1 MWIDHSIWPTKKSLL
16 CCVSTCIETY
26 AHIYWCQLFIN
37 PKWHKLDYP
46 FFVIRILGM
55 APGEMLHRAKGA
67 FSLGGGNL
75 AQTIKGG
82 PPAIRHF

>member
-1 MWIDHSIWPTKKSLL
+1 MPIYLLTQSDISLTIL
-16 CCVSTCIETY
+16 
-26 AHIYWCQLFIN
+26 
-37 PKWHKLDYP
+37 
-46 FFVIRILGM
+46 FFVIRILEM

>member
-1 MWIDHSIWPTKKSLL
+1 
-16 CCVSTCIETY
+16 
-26 AHIYWCQLFIN
+26 
-37 PKWHKLDYP
+37 
-46 FFVIRILGM
+46 M

-75 AQTIKGG
+75 AQTIKGE

>member
-1 MWIDHSIWPTKKSLL
+1 MPIYLLTQSDISL
-16 CCVSTCIETY
+16 T
-26 AHIYWCQLFIN
+26 IY
-37 PKWHKLDYP
+37 PS
-46 FFVIRILGM
+46 FVIRILGM